1 MKLKITATFLIL
13 VLNYL
18 ASIIPW
24 KVCVAM
30 ITNKRNAF
38 SRWFKVLFLFFRP
51 IINKFR
57 IFWSVDQHAIE
68 LRYTF
73 KDLIY
78 MIGSKASFDV
88 TAAFIPFPIS
98 WCFAYLQS
106 LAGTLNNSSTIH
118 PSISLRVF
126 LLLWFSREPVH
137 TQARSHANSKRK
149 LVDNR
154 ESRLMFVC
162 THSSQVI
169 NLVIKNLS
177 ISLIYFTPGK
187 PEWLE

>member
-51 IINKFR
+51 IIDKFR
-57 IFWSVDQHAIE
+57 IFDLLINTQENFVKLLKI
-68 LRYTF
+68 LF
-73 KDLIY
+73 KWLEVKLLLTKQLLWY
-78 MIGSKASFDV
+78 LLLSRDV
-88 TAAFIPFPIS
+88 LLSI
-98 WCFAYLQS
+98 
-106 LAGTLNNSSTIH
+106 AGTLYNSSTIH